1 MAFPI
6 AVRVVNVPPG
16 YALEAVDPPQV
27 TAVFTG
33 VRRAFYLLDPRNL
46 EVTVD
51 ATLARY
57 GRRTFPI
64 TEQQIGHPP
73 DLTVDDVRPDQIR
86 ISLRATTSAEDRQA
100 SSGN

>member
-1 MAFPI
+1 
-6 AVRVVNVPPG
+6 VVNVPPG
-16 YALEAVDPPQV
+16 YELEGVDPPQV

-33 VRRAFYLLDPRNL
+33 VRRAFYLFDPSTL

-86 ISLRATTSAEDRQA
+86 ISLRATSGEDRQA
-100 SSGN
+100 SSGH